1 MLLFGVALFGVTTV
15 NGNFS
20 HVREEILFRLE
31 HLVQIFHD
39 CVAVAAEVNRLETKF
54 AEIDYHAKL
63 RDMCCET
70 IIAFSKEK
78 NSTLEQI
85 VTNQRQTL
93 LPVFVE
99 YVEYNDSAIQVSF
112 SGEF

>member
-1 MLLFGVALFGVTTV
+1 M
-15 NGNFS
+15 
-20 HVREEILFRLE
+20 FRQP

-39 CVAVAAEVNRLETKF
+39 CVAVAADVNRLETKF

-70 IIAFSKEK
+70 IIAFSHEK
-78 NSTLEQI
+78 NSTLAQI
-85 VTNQRQTL
+85 VANQRQTL

-99 YVEYNDSAIQVSF
+99 YVEVHDNAIQVSLILHQI
-112 SGEF
+112 EFPGFCTNTKES